1 LRELRSSDLIR
12 KKNCV
17 NRKALFLEMLTKYL
31 IICPLIFIA
40 GFIDAVAGGGGLVS
54 LPAYMITGIP
64 VHNCIA
70 TNKMSSFMG
79 TSVTTAKYARK
90 GFIPWKI
97 GMVCIPCA
105 LAGSSLGAKAS
116 LLVPDNILKAILMI
130 IIPLTG
136 IYVITRKGNLE
147 TNTVRSD
154 KAALFIS
161 AFVAFFIGSYDG
173 FYGPGTGV
181 FLILLLTC
189 FAGMK
194 LTTANGLTKVINLS
208 TNIAALV
215 VFLINGQ
222 VLFPLGAVAGLF
234 NIAGN
239 YIGATC
245 FEKNSSKIVKPVM
258 IAVLSIFLIKL
269 ILEMLIFD

>member
-1 LRELRSSDLIR
+1 
-12 KKNCV
+12 
-17 NRKALFLEMLTKYL
+17 MLTKYL

-54 LPAYMITGIP
+54 LPAYMLTGIP

-90 GFIPWKI
+90 GFIPHKAGI
-97 GMVCIPCA
+97 VCVPCA
-105 LAGSSLGAKAS
+105 LAGSALGARAS
-116 LLVPDNILKAILMI
+116 LLVPDNILKIILLI
-130 IIPLTG
+130 VIPLTG
-136 IYVITRKGNLE
+136 IYVITRKGNIE
-147 TNTVRSD
+147 AD
-154 KAALFIS
+154 KVCSEKKALSVS
-161 AFVAFFIGSYDG
+161 AVVAFFIGAYDG
-173 FYGPGTGV
+173 FYGPGTGI
-181 FLILLLTC
+181 FLILLLTY

-194 LTTANGLTKVINLS
+194 LTTSNGLAKVINLS

-215 VFLINGQ
+215 VFLVNGQ
-222 VLFPLGAVAGLF
+222 VLFPLGVVAGLF

-245 FEKNSSKIVKPVM
+245 FVQNSSKIVKPVM
-258 IAVLSIFLIKL
+258 VSVLLIFFLKL
-269 ILEMLIFD
+269 ILEFCGRV

>member
-1 LRELRSSDLIR
+1 
-12 KKNCV
+12 
-17 NRKALFLEMLTKYL
+17 MLTKYL

-116 LLVPDNILKAILMI
+116 LLVPDNILKTILMI

-147 TNTVRSD
+147 TNITRSD

-161 AFVAFFIGSYDG
+161 ALVALFIGAYDG

-194 LTTANGLTKVINLS
+194 LTTANGLAKVINLS

-215 VFLINGQ
+215 VFLIDGQ
-222 VLFPLGAVAGLF
+222 VLFPLGVVAGLF

-245 FEKNSSKIVKPVM
+245 FVQNSSKIVKPVM
-258 IAVLSIFLIKL
+258 VSVLLIFFLKL
-269 ILEMLIFD
+269 ILEFCRRV